1 MYIKI
6 SERTPTGTFEDKP
19 DRIKVEDAYKYFEN
33 IAEHI
38 DINEITDQEQ
48 YIEGDVK
55 LIHIWSDDDI
65 IITVDD
71 IDHDIRYK
79 IRCYG
84 LTDKT
89 YYEVIRAAK
98 NVFGYKDCEQ
108 CINFYKKENYKF
120 FGHCSYYNSPIR
132 ESETDQA
139 KRCFGWNNLDY
150 LNEEMKLWQ

>member
-6 SERTPTGTFEDKP
+6 SERTATGNFEDKP
-19 DRIKVEDAYKYFEN
+19 DRIKVENIHKYFEN

-38 DINEITDQEQ
+38 DINRVTDQEQ

-55 LIHIWSDDDI
+55 LIHIWLDDDI
-65 IITVDD
+65 IIIIDDVDHG
-71 IDHDIRYK
+71 ITYK

-89 YYEVIRAAK
+89 YYGVMRAAK

-120 FGHCSYYNSPIR
+120 FGYCNYYNFAIR
-132 ESETDQA
+132 ESATDQA

-150 LNEEMKLWQ
+150 LNEE